1 MFEAPMNKPVP
12 DKWRISVE
20 NTSDIV
26 DLCGLEPPEPI
37 VKILTACAQLH
48 GDDYYL
54 ARLPHAPTPLFPHLE
69 SRGLHW
75 KLHEEADGRVLIM
88 IRKTP

>member
-1 MFEAPMNKPVP
+1 MFEGPMNKPVP
-12 DKWRISVE
+12 NDWLESVD
-20 NTSDIV
+20 NTADIV

-37 VKILTACAQLH
+37 VKILTACAQL
-48 GDDYYL
+48 GADDHYM

-69 SRGLHW
+69 SRGLRW

-88 IRKTP
+88 IRKAT

>member
-1 MFEAPMNKPVP
+1 MFEGPMNKPVQ
-12 DKWRISVE
+12 DDWLTSIE
-20 NTSDIV
+20 NPSDIV

-37 VKILTACAQLH
+37 LKILTAGAQLE

-54 ARLPHAPTPLFPHLE
+54 ARLPHVPTPLFPHLE

-75 KLHEEADGRVLIM
+75 NLHEEADGRVLIM
-88 IRKTP
+88 IRKTT